1 MAKEKEIKLEPKK
14 ETSLIG
20 VSLAESEKLQ
30 EQGFRVIAIYKKDG
44 IKVHDLEEVK
54 K

>member
-1 MAKEKEIKLEPKK
+1 MKEKEVKLESKK

-20 VSLAESEKLQ
+20 VSLTESEKLQ
-30 EQGFRVIAIYKKDG
+30 KQGYRVIAIYRKDG
-44 IKVHDLEEVK
+44 VKVHDLEEVK